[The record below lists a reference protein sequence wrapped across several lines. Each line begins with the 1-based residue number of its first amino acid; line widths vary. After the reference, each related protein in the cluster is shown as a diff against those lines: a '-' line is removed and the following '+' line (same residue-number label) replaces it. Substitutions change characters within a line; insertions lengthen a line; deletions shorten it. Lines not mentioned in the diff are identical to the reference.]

1 MLPARTGVGA
11 PDQSGAAPDHVP
23 RGVSE
28 MANRHYIQKLVVGGE
43 PYVNTDNLADWVNDL
58 RWRNP
63 EAQRAAEFIA
73 QELRLMGLSE
83 IEETV
88 R

>member
-1 MLPARTGVGA
+1 
-11 PDQSGAAPDHVP
+11 
-23 RGVSE
+23 

-43 PYVNTDNLADWVNDL
+43 PYVNADNLADWVRDL
-58 RWRNP
+58 RWRDP
-63 EAQRAAEFIA
+63 EAQRAAEYIA

-83 IEETV
+83 IQEPI

>member
-1 MLPARTGVGA
+1 
-11 PDQSGAAPDHVP
+11 
-23 RGVSE
+23 

-58 RWRNP
+58 RWGAP
-63 EAQRAAEFIA
+63 EARNAAEYIV
-73 QELRLMGLSE
+73 QELRLMGLSD
-83 IEETV
+83 IEESL